1 MLVNFEYRLPDGYE
15 PPDLVLAS
23 ELMGDSCTVE
33 HPNSM
38 IRYEVGLYL
47 KAMFEAAYSEGVDV
61 KFRINSSCRTM
72 DEQWALWNKR
82 VAMDPHYGEDPYN
95 DPVGVMP
102 GNASEHVAGLA
113 FDIASEA
120 FPYESFLFANTAEGK
135 WLAANAH
142 RFGFILRYP
151 ENKTHITGIKYEP
164 WHFRFVG
171 IENAYAIFESG
182 LCLEEF
188 LGKTP

>member
-1 MLVNFEYRLPDGYE
+1 MLVNFENRLPDGYV
-15 PPDLVLAS
+15 PPDLVSAV

-33 HPNSM
+33 HPASL

-47 KAMFEAAYSEGVDV
+47 KAMFEAAYEDGVTT
-61 KFRINSSCRTM
+61 KYRINSSCRTM
-72 DEQWALWNKR
+72 EEQWALWNKR
-82 VAMDPHYGEDPYN
+82 RMMDPHYGDDPYS

-113 FDIASEA
+113 FDIASES
-120 FPYESFLFANTAEGK
+120 FPYESFLFANTPEGQ

-151 ENKTHITGIKYEP
+151 ADKTHITGIKFEP

-171 IENAYAIFESG
+171 VENACAIYESG
-182 LCLEEF
+182 LCLEEY
-188 LGKTP
+188 LGMTP